1 MRARLILLALLVS
14 GGAASGQTLE
24 GRVKTHVLKNGMT
37 FLLMERHTSP
47 TVAFYMRFHVGA
59 VDEYNGINGTAHLLE
74 HMLFKGTQTLGSRD
88 WEKERPLLAEIDKV
102 GEALDEARLRE
113 AEKGDKAES
122 SEEVKKLAAKLKALQ
137 DEAHKLVI
145 KDEIDENYSKAGGV
159 GFNAST
165 NQDVTTYI
173 ISLPKNRLEMW
184 ARIESDRMLTPVLR
198 EYYSE
203 RDVVQEERRM
213 RTDSSPTGTL
223 FEQFGSAAFN
233 VHHYGVP
240 VIGPMSEI
248 RFLSK
253 LRTEEFR
260 RIYYAPNNT
269 VAALVGDFD
278 TGALIPLLEKYFE
291 RIPPQPLPRPP
302 SAVEPEQ
309 IGERR
314 ILVEQDANPT
324 LIIGWHKPNMPH
336 RDDYVFDVISN
347 LLTDGR
353 SSRMYR
359 RLVRDMQVAV
369 SVDTFGGYPGSRYP
383 NLFLVMATPRAPHT
397 AEAVE
402 KVIHEEIEKL
412 KNQPVDQLELE
423 KCRNQMEASFVRALD
438 SNDGLASQLSSYQS
452 LIGDWRYIEQHPKV
466 IRTIEPAE
474 IQKVAKKYLVASN
487 RTVTILVKKKPDEVV
502 EVIPGPSP
510 VASPV
515 GGPASPAPDRT
526 PAASPAVSPAPD
538 KPASPMPGGVK

>member
-1 MRARLILLALLVS
+1 MRARVIVLAWLALA
-14 GGAASGQTLE
+14 GAVCGQTLE

-47 TVAFYMRFHVGA
+47 TVAFYMRFHVGS

-74 HMLFKGTQTLGSRD
+74 HMLFKGTRTLGTKD
-88 WEKERPLLAEIDKV
+88 YAKEKPLLDTIEQV
-102 GEALDEARLRE
+102 GEELDDARLR
-113 AEKGDKAES
+113 AGDKAATDTK
-122 SEEVKKLAAKLKALQ
+122 VKDLAAKLKATQ
-137 DEAHKLVI
+137 DEAHKVVL
-145 KDEIDENYSKAGGV
+145 KDEIDEVYTKAGGV

-165 NQDVTTYI
+165 NQDLTTYI
-173 ISLPKNRLEMW
+173 ISLPSNRLEMW
-184 ARIESDRMLTPVLR
+184 ARIESDRMLNPVLR

-203 RDVVQEERRM
+203 RDVIMEERRM
-213 RTDSSPTGTL
+213 RTDASPTGTL
-223 FEQFGSAAFN
+223 FEQFGCAAYTT
-233 VHHYGVP
+233 HHYGVP

-248 RFLSK
+248 KFLSK
-253 LRTEEFR
+253 GKTEEFR
-260 RIYYAPNNT
+260 KIYYAPNNT

-278 TGALIPLLEKYFE
+278 TEKLIPLLEKYFE
-291 RIPPQPLPRPP
+291 RIPPQTLPRPP

-314 ILVEQDANPT
+314 LVVEQDANPT
-324 LIIGWHKPNMPH
+324 LIAGWHKPNLPH

-359 RLVRDMQVAV
+359 RLVKDLQIAV
-369 SVDTFGGYPGSRYP
+369 SVDSFGSYPGSRFP

-397 AEAVE
+397 AEEVE
-402 KVIHEEIEKL
+402 KVIYEEIERL
-412 KNQPVDQLELE
+412 KNEPIDAKELE

-438 SNDGLASQLSSYQS
+438 SNEGLSSQLSSYQA

-466 IRTIEPAE
+466 IRTIDAAE
-474 IQKVAKKYLVASN
+474 IQKVARKYLVASN
-487 RTVTILVKKKPDEVV
+487 RTVGILVKKKAEDAV
-502 EVIPGPSP
+502 EAIPSPSPGPGP
-510 VASPV
+510 I
-515 GGPASPAPDRT
+515 GGPASPAPGKT
-526 PAASPAVSPAPD
+526 PPPSPAGPVTPD